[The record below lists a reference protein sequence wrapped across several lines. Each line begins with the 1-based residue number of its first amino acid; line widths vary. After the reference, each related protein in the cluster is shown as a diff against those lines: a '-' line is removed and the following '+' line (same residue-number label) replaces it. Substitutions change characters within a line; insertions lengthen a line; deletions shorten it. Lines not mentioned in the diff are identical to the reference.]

1 MSGLTVILTARDS
14 NAGLEAT
21 RVLQEGG
28 LNVLFHQ
35 LDVLDPLS
43 VKHLSEWLLQ
53 NYGGLDILVIFQ
65 YLNVPCIIFCL
76 I

>member
-1 MSGLTVILTARDS
+1 MNGLTVILTARDS
-14 NAGLEAT
+14 NIGLEAT

-43 VKHLSEWLLQ
+43 VKQFTDWVQQ

-65 YLNVPCIIFCL
+65 YLNVPCFMFCL